1 MSFETRI
8 STKGQ
13 IVLPKAVRDRH
24 GWPHGQIMEVVDM
37 PGGVMLRA
45 KLSQDDAK
53 LTGQI
58 LERMRRR
65 AKAYNGPPLDDEAIK
80 AAVDA
85 TLNEKWS
92 KRLNEVR

>member
-45 KLSQDDAK
+45 KLAKDDAK
-53 LTGQI
+53 LTQQI
-58 LERMRRR
+58 LERMRTR
-65 AKAYNGPPLDDEAIK
+65 AQLYNGPPLDDREIK

-85 TLNEKWS
+85 ALNEKWS

>member
-1 MSFETRI
+1 MGFETKI

-24 GWPHGQIMEVVDM
+24 GWPHGQIMEVVDI

-45 KLSQDDAK
+45 KPSQDDTK
-53 LTGQI
+53 LTQEI
-58 LERMRRR
+58 LERMRVR
-65 AKAYNGPPLDDEAIK
+65 AKTYKGPLLDDDAIK
-80 AAVDA
+80 VAVDA

-92 KRLNEVR
+92 KRLNEIG